1 MCFHR
6 IFHRTKKLQMLSSIK
21 KKSVSEDIIFFFFM
35 KNNLILTILI
45 FKGRIFTQK
54 IRTRMIYFYSKS
66 QLGSNN
72 LLSFHLRLRHK
83 I

>member
-21 KKSVSEDIIFFFFM
+21 KKSVSEDIIFIFM